1 MVTFKS
7 FNDIVLDI
15 LDRLR
20 LTQPSLDTKPNS
32 VARDLFVDA
41 QAFQMSGIYDALREI
56 AALQSVSNL
65 TGQDLT
71 NYGSNFGVTRTTG
84 TRAIGT
90 AVFTFRSIDTDI
102 TIPQNS
108 VVRTRNGIP
117 FLTVSSIV
125 VRQTQSNSL
134 RATATR
140 LRNELNTA
148 GITDEFALEVS
159 VQAQSVGSAANISSY
174 SVISHNVSGV
184 NSVTNVAPFTGGTDL
199 EDDASYRT
207 RILATFAGANVGTSL
222 AYRSLVLGLADAIDA
237 LVIEPG
243 DPLMT
248 RDGTITTTDSDG
260 NLIVSE
266 PGTGGRVD
274 IIVMGEN
281 LQSDSDS
288 FVYYDLSGTG
298 DPTNTD
304 NDFILGQSSLT
315 PDTNLTLN
323 SRRLAVFV
331 DNAEIP
337 TQPVNEITSVSGSS
351 SGPNF
356 VEQYLDE
363 AGNLQGNYVL
373 VKDTGSAGGSPFG
386 LDKLRWT
393 SNQIELTDESLV
405 KGPFNGI
412 DALSFTDVL
421 EIPGIR
427 EDVQVT
433 NENAT
438 VGSTRSS
445 ITVKHTPVRTVS
457 RVFNLTTGE
466 RYTISNQ
473 NPDSSEDLNST
484 GRITITGRTLPT
496 SSDVLQVDY
505 IWVREYD
512 QFIDFDNFDPTDNLN
527 TAQDSIEWGYSN
539 YIRDELT
546 TAILDAYN
554 NLTVTTEYPITR
566 VLSVNTFVSESAVVG
581 AQNTVQVSAAISN
594 IHSITDNTLTGNPEI
609 YNTSL
614 ADGTF
619 ANKLITLPSDTLAQV
634 GDSVTVVYN
643 LVDIST
649 NDDYGSAGVVNNTIT
664 IMPPTAVASGTAVR
678 ANYVANFF
686 NLLPD
691 SNISSLPISGNGF
704 NSFTGVDGYQPVQN
718 LFSGTTV
725 IANQRRSPTRL
736 KVTTSN
742 LPSNGT
748 LSIVGTTINKVTAIY
763 TATSAGLDLAIPIR
777 VAEGLSSTATIP
789 STISVARVESVEQVS
804 LTVDE
809 LVKSVDVT
817 NDLTNYGLRD
827 ASWDRANAIEISSL
841 GRTQV
846 QLAATDANTGNNA
859 IVTGTNL
866 RVTFYYSK
874 TNDYESLFYS
884 RDGVAYTEK
893 VFGYISSVNRLS
905 GFQDSGGTISG
916 TIQIDTFNQP
926 AENSA
931 YFADYDYT
939 APKENERIT
948 INYEYNK
955 LIVDAANTVED
966 NRPITAD
973 VLTKSA
979 TKIELDV
986 QAYIVVDSA
995 FSDRE
1000 TTVRQDVADNI
1011 TATLSADALGT
1022 TLDSSD
1028 IIDNAYNVEGLDR
1041 IRITRFN
1048 KANVSGT
1055 KLSIKAQKNEYLAP
1069 GTVDVEVEDR

>member
-41 QAFQMSGIYDALREI
+41 QAFQMSNIYDALREI
-56 AALQSVSNL
+56 SALQSVSNL
-65 TGQDLT
+65 SGQDLT
-71 NYGSNFGVTRTTG
+71 NYGSNFGVTRRTG

-90 AVFTFRSIDTDI
+90 VVFTFRSIDTDI
-102 TIPQNS
+102 TIPQDS

-125 VRQTQSNSL
+125 VQQTQSNSL

-140 LRNELNTA
+140 LRNELDTA
-148 GITDEFALEVS
+148 GITDEFAIEAS
-159 VQAQSVGSAANISSY
+159 VQAQSIGSAANISTY
-174 SVISHNVSGV
+174 SVINHNVSGV

-199 EDDASYRT
+199 EDDPSYRT
-207 RILATFAGANVGTSL
+207 RVLATFAGANVGTSL

-237 LVIEPG
+237 LVVEPG
-243 DPLMT
+243 DPLMI

-274 IIVMGEN
+274 IYVMGEN

-288 FVYYDLSGTG
+288 FIYYDQSGTQLAT
-298 DPTNTD
+298 DTD

-323 SRRLAVFV
+323 SRRLGVFV
-331 DNAEIP
+331 DGEEIP

-363 AGNLQGNYVL
+363 TGNLQGNYVL
-373 VKDTGSAGGSPFG
+373 VKDTGSAGGSAFG

-393 SNQIELTDESLV
+393 STQIELTDESLV

-412 DALSFTDVL
+412 DALSFTDVID
-421 EIPGIR
+421 IPAVR
-427 EDVQVT
+427 QDVQVT
-433 NENAT
+433 NENST

-445 ITVKHTPVRTVS
+445 VTVNHTPIKTVS

-466 RYTISNQ
+466 RYTISDQ
-473 NPDSSEDLNST
+473 NPDSTADLNPT

-512 QFIDFDNFDPTDNLN
+512 QYTDFDNFDPADVLN
-527 TAQDSIEWGYSN
+527 TAQDSVEWGFPN
-539 YIRDELT
+539 YIRDEIT
-546 TAILDAYN
+546 TANLDAYN
-554 NLTVTTEYPITR
+554 NLLVTTEYPITR
-566 VLSVNTFVSESAVVG
+566 VLAVNTFVSESAVVG
-581 AQNTVQVSAAISN
+581 AQSTVQVTRAVSN
-594 IHSITDNTLTGNPEI
+594 IHSITDTTLTGDPEVF
-609 YNTSL
+609 NTALS
-614 ADGTF
+614 DGTF

-634 GDSVTVVYN
+634 GDNVTVVYN

-649 NDDYGSAGVVNNTIT
+649 SDEYGSAGVINNIIT
-664 IMPPTAVASGTAVR
+664 ILPSTAVTSGTTVR
-678 ANYVANFF
+678 ANYVADFF
-686 NLLPD
+686 NLVPD
-691 SNISSLPISGNGF
+691 SDISSLPISGDGF
-704 NSFTGVDGYQPVQN
+704 NSFVGVDGYQPVQN

-725 IANQRRSPTRL
+725 VSNQRRSPTIL
-736 KVTTSN
+736 KLTTSN

-748 LSIVGTTINKVTAIY
+748 LRIVGTTINKVTAIY
-763 TATSAGLDLAIPIR
+763 TATSAGLDLSIPIR
-777 VAEGLSSTATIP
+777 VAEGLANTAVIP
-789 STISVARVESVEQVS
+789 STISVVRVESVEEVS
-804 LTVDE
+804 LTVAG
-809 LVKSVDVT
+809 LVESVDT
-817 NDLTNYGLRD
+817 TYDLTNYGLKD
-827 ASWDRANAIEISSL
+827 SSWDRADAIEISTLTS
-841 GRTQV
+841 TEV
-846 QLAATDANTGNNA
+846 QLAATAANTGTNA
-859 IVTGTNL
+859 IVTGTDL
-866 RVTFYYSK
+866 RVTFYYAK
-874 TNDYESLFYS
+874 ENDYEDMFYS
-884 RDGVAYTEK
+884 RDGAAYTNK
-893 VFGYISSVNRLS
+893 VFGYISSINRQS
-905 GFQDSGGTISG
+905 GFQDSGATISG
-916 TIQIDTFNQP
+916 SMQIDTFNQP
-926 AENSA
+926 EANAA

-948 INYEYNK
+948 VNFEYNK
-955 LIVDAANTVED
+955 LIVDATDVVED

-973 VLTKSA
+973 VLVKGA
-979 TKIELDV
+979 TKVELDV
-986 QAYIVVDSA
+986 DAKIVVA
-995 FSDRE
+995 TAYRDRE

-1011 TATLSADALGT
+1011 TATLSASALGT

-1028 IIDNAYNVEGLDR
+1028 IINNAYNVEGLDR
-1041 IRITRFN
+1041 ITISRFN

-1055 KLSIKAQKNEYLAP
+1055 KLSISAQKSEFLAP
-1069 GTVDVEVEDR
+1069 GTVTVEVEDR